1 LRKAFGCSLRL
12 AVAPAPD
19 KNAYSALPGG
29 VCVVAKLI
37 LIMDLK
43 RVMLSANQ
51 TVSKMS
57 PAHGCRHVAI
67 IMDGNGRW
75 AKQQGKIRAFG
86 HKAGAKSVRR
96 AVSFAANNGIEALT
110 LYAFSSENWNRPA
123 QEVSALMELF
133 VWALDSEVKSLH
145 RHNVR
150 LRIIGETTRFNARL
164 QERIRKAEALTAN
177 NTGLTLNIAANYGGR
192 WDIVQGARQLAEQV
206 QKGLLKPEEITEEM
220 LSQQVCMHEL
230 APVDLVIRT
239 GGEHRISNFL
249 IWQIAYAELYF
260 TDVLW
265 PDFAEQDF
273 EGALHAFVSRE
284 RRFGGTEEPGGSH
297 A

>member
-1 LRKAFGCSLRL
+1 VESRVIARL
-12 AVAPAPD
+12 F
-19 KNAYSALPGG
+19 Y
-29 VCVVAKLI
+29 AKTEAILEYRLI
-37 LIMDLK
+37 LIRELL

-51 TVSKMS
+51 QLSETAS
-57 PAHGCRHVAI
+57 AHGARHVAI

-75 AKQQGKIRAFG
+75 AKRQGKMRVFG

-150 LRIIGETTRFNARL
+150 LRIIGDTGRFNSRL
-164 QERIRKAEALTAN
+164 QERINKAEALTSQ

-192 WDIVQGARQLAEQV
+192 WDIIQGVRHLAEQV
-206 QKGLLKPEEITEEM
+206 QEGLLRPDQIDEEL
-220 LSQQVCMHEL
+220 LSQQVCMNEL

-265 PDFAEQDF
+265 PDFDEQDF
-273 EGALHAFVSRE
+273 EGALNAFANRE
-284 RRFGGTEEPGGSH
+284 RRFGGTAPGGE
-297 A
+297 